1 MADKKSK
8 AAAEKKLNVK
18 SMPYSVEA
26 EQSVLGCILFDS
38 QIAADI
44 MNELAPDDFYSEAN
58 KIIFEAMY
66 SIYSSNRPI
75 DYVTLT
81 SELEKSGKLNLCG
94 GVTYLAAVEQSVP
107 SSANYSHY
115 VSIVKRDSTMRRL
128 INSSIEII
136 ETAQSDAESEEA
148 LQFAEKSI
156 FDISAKHDISKL
168 THINPTLEEV
178 IIRFSD
184 LQKDKNAFRG
194 IKTEFPPLDYI
205 TNGLQKSDLILIAA
219 RPAVGKTSFGLN
231 LVANA
236 ALNGGKS
243 CAIFSLEM
251 PKMQITQRILCAA
264 AEVNLAK
271 ALKGVLDKDDWV
283 KLWKESERLRKSKIY
298 IDDSSLV
305 TPAQILS
312 KCRRLKAKEGLDL
325 IMIDYIQLMSS
336 GKKAENR
343 QTEIAD
349 ITRNL
354 KIIAK
359 EIDVPVIALSQLSR
373 SVEKRQNSRPILS
386 DLRGIGCDRAGR
398 RHRNVFAPLRQ
409 RRRG

>member
-1 MADKKSK
+1 
-8 AAAEKKLNVK
+8 
-18 SMPYSVEA
+18 
-26 EQSVLGCILFDS
+26 
-38 QIAADI
+38 
-44 MNELAPDDFYSEAN
+44 
-58 KIIFEAMY
+58 
-66 SIYSSNRPI
+66 
-75 DYVTLT
+75 
-81 SELEKSGKLNLCG
+81 
-94 GVTYLAAVEQSVP
+94 
-107 SSANYSHY
+107 
-115 VSIVKRDSTMRRL
+115 
-128 INSSIEII
+128 
-136 ETAQSDAESEEA
+136 
-148 LQFAEKSI
+148 
-156 FDISAKHDISKL
+156 
-168 THINPTLEEV
+168 
-178 IIRFSD
+178 
-184 LQKDKNAFRG
+184 
-194 IKTEFPPLDYI
+194 
-205 TNGLQKSDLILIAA
+205 
-219 RPAVGKTSFGLN
+219 VGKTSFGLN

-386 DLRGIGCDRAGR
+386 DLRESGAIEQDADIVMFLHRSDKDDAVKSDIVELIIAK
-398 RHRNVFAPLRQ
+398 HRNGPTGQVELKWFGDYTKFKAIDKQ
-409 RRRG
+409 ADEAAKAHGVT